1 MKLIVG
7 LGNPG
12 SQYEGTRHNA
22 GFMFLDKLVCHPNIS
37 PEGECL
43 TFQKEDKFDSLLAQ
57 CVVKGE
63 KMIFV
68 KPQTFMNLSGR
79 AVAAILQ
86 YYKIGPE
93 DMIVVSDDADIPV
106 GTSRIRTEGSSGG
119 QNGLKSIID
128 TLNLD
133 KFTRVRIGIKALTK
147 NQNETDN
154 LSQIGLA
161 DFVLQKF
168 DVREEKVVAKS
179 IDETIKYLIPFF
191 GGKEEIPAHTLDT
204 RDVAAEDRV

>member
-57 CVVKGE
+57 CMVKGE

-68 KPQTFMNLSGR
+68 KPQTFMNLSGK
-79 AVAAILQ
+79 AVAAVLQ

-119 QNGLKSIID
+119 QNGLQNIID

-133 KFTRVRIGIKALTK
+133 KFTRVRIGIKALAK

-168 DVREEKVVAKS
+168 DVREEKVVANS
-179 IDETIKYLIPFF
+179 IDKTIEYLIPFF
-191 GGKEEIPAHTLDT
+191 GSNEEILAHTLDT
-204 RDVAAEDRV
+204 RDAVEEA